1 MIGKLIKHDFGYNL
15 LDANGKHIATSKDEY
30 SNRVKQDYWLSLKN
44 CQEIENGYDLDE
56 LADEHCNKLYHEGN
70 INWDHYRVHFK
81 LGFKKAIEL
90 LGDKKFDEETI
101 FDSVMLGVVFEDIGI
116 KEIETYDELKDLAI
130 KRNTKTEWDV
140 EFEMESNLHIGEVID
155 ESYPKDFPKE
165 RPKLN
170 KEGFIILKKI

>member
-44 CQEIENGYDLDE
+44 CQAIKNGYDLDE
-56 LADEHCNKLYHEGN
+56 LAFASIKGYDNPIY
-70 INWDHYRVHFK
+70 ISAAFIHFK
-81 LGFKKAIEL
+81 EGFQKALEL
-90 LGDKKFDEETI
+90 LGDKKFDEEAI

>member
-1 MIGKLIKHDFGYNL
+1 MVCFEM
-15 LDANGKHIATSKDEY
+15 S
-30 SNRVKQDYWLSLKN
+30 
-44 CQEIENGYDLDE
+44 
-56 LADEHCNKLYHEGN
+56 
-70 INWDHYRVHFK
+70 
-81 LGFKKAIEL
+81 
-90 LGDKKFDEETI
+90 DKKKKERDKSKFENSFEVLNEEN
-101 FDSVMLGVVFEDIGI
+101 DNKEDIGI